1 MNEIRYVNDKTK
13 IYLYDILSRC
23 RKLTKKEKDDFNLL
37 KTHRIWDENERSKI
51 LYYLKSKGYIKQLND
66 GLIGKTNN
74 GCDLYGSL
82 SRTNLVVTKAGEEFL
97 KKELKSEYREEVFKR
112 RLEVLDRLIALQSI
126 VLIIV
131 GWFLNE
137 IISLIKVLLQ
147 WLIRLIS
154 S

>member
-1 MNEIRYVNDKTK
+1 M
-13 IYLYDILSRC
+13 
-23 RKLTKKEKDDFNLL
+23 
-37 KTHRIWDENERSKI
+37 
-51 LYYLKSKGYIKQLND
+51 ND